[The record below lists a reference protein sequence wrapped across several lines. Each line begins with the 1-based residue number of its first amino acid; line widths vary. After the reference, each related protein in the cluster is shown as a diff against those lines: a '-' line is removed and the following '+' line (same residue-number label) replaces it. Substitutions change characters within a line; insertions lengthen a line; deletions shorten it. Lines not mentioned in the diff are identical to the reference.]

1 MAVAPIIKPITT
13 RKGIFYTFQSSLE
26 DLTLSF
32 NNSGNQFK
40 FSNFVLLNLPNVG
53 TPDGTPSDNKLFF
66 KAQGETLM
74 TDPGLYNQSN
84 QNYNLAQSFQ
94 NYALNLEAL
103 LISQTSYNRELPL
116 NVSERVFWKWLKESG
131 AIRWRTA
138 NSLETSSATP
148 KFVEE
153 DEAVGSSYTKVVQYI
168 GEIDIVNSYK
178 GNENSYSELY
188 LHVPNNV
195 GSTPYIMFNSIQ
207 DANYYPNMTITHSPE
222 LPEDRETIVGRHYS
236 DVHPQGLSLNA
247 FYDLDDSTVLLE
259 QAPYAGS
266 TYTAQNWFQGTLNNS
281 YYTDGTYDTGS
292 STWKYNTAVNKK
304 IKKSKTTSGV
314 TTTINYT
321 RSTLD
326 GVCVNFNISE
336 YLIATQNA
344 KPTFSGLNDI
354 NVQNK
359 NFDFNTVL
367 VYYDVIDPVTKAL
380 KAKNLYGVL
389 FLNKIQSNGLEFE
402 IPRLT
407 KYKPDPLSKINGNSY
422 AFKLNVKFDTSI
434 EDVAVE
440 PVKNINANAG
450 FSLDLFVDL
459 MNRFQTV
466 AVNQEAKIKDLTKL
480 QTDWEKVKA
489 SLLTTSKTSDIETR
503 LSSLEKALLANSA
516 LFLNTKNV
524 VEKITNVE
532 GQLTNFVNGK
542 TSLEVAYNTDVVK
555 SGRGIGVS
563 RNVNNQVTINN
574 ETPDYNFEIT
584 PVFDISIASSI
595 PLVPFTN
602 YYRHEKSGNSHT
614 LTGNIVVKIDDTLT
628 QWKKGQ
634 VLRLVF
640 ADPVIVNGYTITLAT
655 DALARSTNL
664 DFSNVTQ
671 AYNTK
676 IGILTDYGWSSDNRP
691 IFEIICTDSLNLDF
705 KIDRIR

>member
-53 TPDGTPSDNKLFF
+53 TPDGTASDNKLFF
-66 KAQGETLM
+66 KAQGESLM

-103 LISQTSYNRELPL
+103 LISQASYNRELPL
-116 NVSERVFWKWLKESG
+116 NVSERVFWKWLKEAG
-131 AIRWRTA
+131 AIRWRDSNT
-138 NSLETSSATP
+138 LETSTTGL
-148 KFVEE
+148 FTEE
-153 DEAVGSSYTKVVQYI
+153 DEQVGSSYAKVVQYI

-178 GNENSYSELY
+178 GKENSYSELY

-195 GSTPYIMFNSIQ
+195 GSTPYVLFKSLS
-207 DANYYPNMTITHSPE
+207 DDNYKPNMAITNTPE
-222 LPEDRETIVGRHYS
+222 LPEDRETIAGRHYT

-266 TYTAQNWFQGTLNNS
+266 TYTALNWFQGTLNNS
-281 YYTDGTYDTGS
+281 YYTDGTYDAPS
-292 STWKYNTAVNKK
+292 ATWKYNTAVNKK
-304 IKKSKTTSGV
+304 IKKSKTTGGV

-326 GVCVNFNISE
+326 GVCVDFALTD
-336 YLIATQNA
+336 YLVAVQNA
-344 KPTFSGLNDI
+344 RTSFSGINDI

-380 KAKNLYGVL
+380 KAKNLYGIL

-459 MNRFQTV
+459 MNKFQTI
-466 AVNQEAKIKDLTKL
+466 AIKQDDKFAQLTTL
-480 QTDWEKVKA
+480 QKDWEKVKA
-489 SLLTTSKTSDIETR
+489 SLLTTSKTSDLETR
-503 LSSLEKALLANSA
+503 LTNLEKALLANSA

-532 GQLTNFVNGK
+532 GQLANFVDGK

-555 SGRGIGVS
+555 SGTGIGIS
-563 RNVNNQVTINN
+563 RAVGNQVTINN
-574 ETPDYNFEIT
+574 ETPDYNFETT
-584 PVFDISIASSI
+584 PVFDIVTNTSI
-595 PLVPFTN
+595 PLVPFSN
-602 YYRHEKSGNSHT
+602 YYRHEKSGNAHT
-614 LTGNIVVKIDDTLT
+614 LTGNLVFKIDDTLT

-640 ADPVIVNGYTITLAT
+640 ADPIILNGYTITLST

-664 DFSNVTQ
+664 DFSTVTQ
-671 AYNTK
+671 PYNTK
-676 IGILTDYGWSSDNRP
+676 IGRITDYGWSSDNRP
-691 IFEIICTDSLNLDF
+691 IFEIICTNSLNLDF

>member
-103 LISQTSYNRELPL
+103 LISQDSYNRELPL

-131 AIRWRTA
+131 AIRWRAA
-138 NSLETSSATP
+138 NSLETSAST

-178 GNENSYSELY
+178 GKENSYSELY

-195 GSTPYIMFNSIQ
+195 GSTPYIMFDSVE
-207 DANYYPNMTITHSPE
+207 DSNYKPNMTITHSPE
-222 LPEDRETIVGRHYS
+222 LPEDRETIVGRRYS
-236 DVHPQGLSLNA
+236 EVHPQGLSLNA

-259 QAPYAGS
+259 QATYAGS

-281 YYTDGTYDTGS
+281 YYTDGTYDAP
-292 STWKYNTAVNKK
+292 STSWKYNTAVNKK
-304 IKKSKTTSGV
+304 IKKSKVAGGT

-326 GVCVNFNISE
+326 GVCVNFNINQ
-336 YLIATQNA
+336 YLVATQNA
-344 KPTFSGLNDI
+344 KTSFSGLNDI

-367 VYYDVIDPVTKAL
+367 VYYDVIDPVTKVL

-434 EDVAVE
+434 EDVAVQ

-466 AVNQEAKIKDLTKL
+466 AISQEAKIGELTKL
-480 QTDWEKVKA
+480 QNDWEKVKA

-555 SGRGIGVS
+555 SGKGIGVS

-584 PVFDISIASSI
+584 PLFDISLAPSI

-614 LTGNIVVKIDDTLT
+614 LTGNIVLKINDTLT

-640 ADPVIVNGYTITLAT
+640 ADPVILNGYTITLAT

-676 IGILTDYGWSSDNRP
+676 IGMLTDYGWSSDNRP
-691 IFEIICTDSLNLDF
+691 MFEIICTDSLNLDF

>member
-40 FSNFVLLNLPNVG
+40 FSKFVLLNLPNVG

-66 KAQGETLM
+66 KAQGESLM
-74 TDPGLYNQSN
+74 TDPGLLNQSN

-103 LISQTSYNRELPL
+103 LISQASYNRELSL
-116 NVSERVFWKWLKESG
+116 NTSERVFFKWLKEAG
-131 AIRWRTA
+131 AIRWRGA
-138 NSLETSSATP
+138 NSLETSNSTL
-148 KFVEE
+148 FTEE
-153 DEAVGSSYTKVVQYI
+153 AEAVGSSYSKVVQYI

-195 GSTPYIMFNSIQ
+195 GSTPYILFKSVE
-207 DANYYPNMTITHSPE
+207 DANYKPNMTITHSPE
-222 LPEDRETIVGRHYS
+222 LAENRETIVGRNYS

-259 QAPYAGS
+259 QAPFAGS
-266 TYTAQNWFQGTLNNS
+266 SFVAQNWFQGTLNNS
-281 YYTDGTYDTGS
+281 YYTDGTYNAQAAA
-292 STWKYNTAVNKK
+292 WQYNTAVNKK
-304 IKKSKTTSGV
+304 IRKSKTASGA

-326 GVCVNFNISE
+326 GVCIDFAINN
-336 YLIATQNA
+336 YLVANQNA
-344 KPTFSGLNDI
+344 KTSFSGLNDI

-359 NFDFNTVL
+359 NFEFNTVL
-367 VYYDVIDPVTKAL
+367 VYYDVIDPVTKVL
-380 KAKNLYGVL
+380 KATNLYGVL
-389 FLNKIQSNGLEFE
+389 FLNKIQPNGLEFE

-434 EDVAVE
+434 EDVAVQ

-466 AVNQEAKIKDLTKL
+466 TIAQEARLQAFAKL
-480 QTDWEKVKA
+480 QAEWEKVKA
-489 SLLTTSKTSDIETR
+489 SLLTTSKTSDIESR
-503 LSSLEKALLANSA
+503 MSGLEKALLANSA
-516 LFLNTKNV
+516 LFLNTKSV

-532 GQLTNFVNGK
+532 GQLSNFVAGK
-542 TSLEVAYNTDVVK
+542 SSLEVAYNTDVVK

-563 RNVNNQVTINN
+563 RSVGNQVTINN
-574 ETPDYNFEIT
+574 ETPDYNFET
-584 PVFDISIASSI
+584 SPVFDIATSQSIS
-595 PLVPFTN
+595 LVPFSN
-602 YYRHEKSGNSHT
+602 YYRHEKSGAPFT
-614 LTGNIVVKIDDTLT
+614 LTGNLNFKINDTST

-640 ADPVIVNGYTITLAT
+640 ADPVIVNGYEITLST
-655 DALARSTNL
+655 DALARSGNL

-671 AYNTK
+671 AYNTR
-676 IGILTDYGWSSDNRP
+676 IGKLTDYGWSSDNRP
-691 IFEIICTDSLNLDF
+691 IFEIVCVDSLNLDF

>member
-1 MAVAPIIKPITT
+1 
-13 RKGIFYTFQSSLE
+13 
-26 DLTLSF
+26 
-32 NNSGNQFK
+32 
-40 FSNFVLLNLPNVG
+40 
-53 TPDGTPSDNKLFF
+53 
-66 KAQGETLM
+66 
-74 TDPGLYNQSN
+74 
-84 QNYNLAQSFQ
+84 
-94 NYALNLEAL
+94 
-103 LISQTSYNRELPL
+103 
-116 NVSERVFWKWLKESG
+116 
-131 AIRWRTA
+131 
-138 NSLETSSATP
+138 
-148 KFVEE
+148 
-153 DEAVGSSYTKVVQYI
+153 
-168 GEIDIVNSYK
+168 
-178 GNENSYSELY
+178 
-188 LHVPNNV
+188 
-195 GSTPYIMFNSIQ
+195 
-207 DANYYPNMTITHSPE
+207 MTITHSPD

-236 DVHPQGLSLNA
+236 DTHPQGLSLNA

-281 YYTDGTYDTGS
+281 YYTDGTYDAPS
-292 STWKYNTAVNKK
+292 ATWKYNTATNKK
-304 IKKSKTTSGV
+304 IKKSKTNGGV

-326 GVCVNFNISE
+326 GVCLDFAISD
-336 YLIATQNA
+336 YLVATQNA
-344 KPTFSGLNDI
+344 KTAFSGLNDI

-367 VYYDVIDPVTKAL
+367 VYYDVIDPVTKVL

-389 FLNKIQSNGLEFE
+389 FLNKIQPNGLEFE
-402 IPRLT
+402 IPRLA

-440 PVKNINANAG
+440 PIKNINANAG
-450 FSLDLFVDL
+450 FSLELFTDL

-466 AVNQEAKIKDLTKL
+466 AINQEAKLTQFTQL
-480 QTDWEKVKA
+480 QTDWEKVKS
-489 SLLTTSKTSDIETR
+489 SLLTTSKTSDIESR

-524 VEKITNVE
+524 IEKITNVE
-532 GQLTNFVNGK
+532 GQLTNFVAGK

-555 SGRGIGVS
+555 SGSGIGISRGIS
-563 RNVNNQVTINN
+563 NQIVVNN
-574 ETPDYNFEIT
+574 ETPDYNFETSPI
-584 PVFDISIASSI
+584 FDIALAQSI
-595 PLVPFTN
+595 PLVPFSN

-614 LTGNIVVKIDDTLT
+614 LTGNLVLKINDTLT

-640 ADPVIVNGYTITLAT
+640 ADPVLTNGYSITLST

-664 DFSNVTQ
+664 DFSSVTQ
-671 AYNTK
+671 AYNTR

-691 IFEIICTDSLNLDF
+691 IFEIICINSLTLDF

>member
-103 LISQTSYNRELPL
+103 LISQDSYNRELPL
-116 NVSERVFWKWLKESG
+116 NTSERVFWKWLKESG
-131 AIRWRTA
+131 AIRWRDA
-138 NSLETSSATP
+138 NSLETSATG
-148 KFVEE
+148 KFTEE

-178 GNENSYSELY
+178 GKENSYSELY

-195 GSTPYIMFNSIQ
+195 GSTPYILFNSVQ
-207 DANYYPNMTITHSPE
+207 DANYYPNMTLTHSPE

-247 FYDLDDSTVLLE
+247 FYDLDDSTVTLE
-259 QAPYAGS
+259 QAAYGGT

-281 YYTDGTYDTGS
+281 YYTDGTYDS
-292 STWKYNTAVNKK
+292 NLAAWKYNTAINKK
-304 IKKSKTTSGV
+304 IKKSKTTNGV
-314 TTTINYT
+314 TTTISYT

-326 GVCVNFNISE
+326 GVCLDFTISD
-336 YLIATQNA
+336 YLVATQNA
-344 KPTFSGLNDI
+344 KTSFSALNDI

-367 VYYDVIDPVTKAL
+367 VYYDVIDPVTKVL

-389 FLNKIQSNGLEFE
+389 FLNKIQANGLEFE

-450 FSLDLFVDL
+450 FSLDLFTDL
-459 MNRFQTV
+459 MNRFQTI
-466 AVNQEAKIKDLTKL
+466 AIAQESKLTQFTQL
-480 QTDWEKVKA
+480 QTDWEKVKS
-489 SLLTTSKTSDIETR
+489 SLLTTSKTSDLEAR
-503 LSSLEKALLANSA
+503 LSSLEKAILANSA

-532 GQLTNFVNGK
+532 GQLANFVAGK

-555 SGRGIGVS
+555 SGRGIGIS
-563 RNVNNQVTINN
+563 RAVGNQVTINN
-574 ETPDYNFEIT
+574 ETPDYNFENT
-584 PVFDISIASSI
+584 PVFDISSATSI

-602 YYRHEKSGNSHT
+602 YYRHEKAGNSYT
-614 LTGNIVVKIDDTLT
+614 LTGNLTFKIDDTLT

-640 ADPVIVNGYTITLAT
+640 ADPIILNGYSITLST

-664 DFSNVTQ
+664 DFSSVTQ

-676 IGILTDYGWSSDNRP
+676 VGILTDYGWSSDNRP
-691 IFEIICTDSLNLDF
+691 IFEIVCIDSLNLDF

>member
-1 MAVAPIIKPITT
+1 
-13 RKGIFYTFQSSLE
+13 
-26 DLTLSF
+26 
-32 NNSGNQFK
+32 
-40 FSNFVLLNLPNVG
+40 
-53 TPDGTPSDNKLFF
+53 
-66 KAQGETLM
+66 
-74 TDPGLYNQSN
+74 
-84 QNYNLAQSFQ
+84 
-94 NYALNLEAL
+94 
-103 LISQTSYNRELPL
+103 
-116 NVSERVFWKWLKESG
+116 
-131 AIRWRTA
+131 
-138 NSLETSSATP
+138 
-148 KFVEE
+148 
-153 DEAVGSSYTKVVQYI
+153 
-168 GEIDIVNSYK
+168 
-178 GNENSYSELY
+178 
-188 LHVPNNV
+188 
-195 GSTPYIMFNSIQ
+195 
-207 DANYYPNMTITHSPE
+207 MTITHTPE
-222 LPEDRETIVGRHYS
+222 LPEDRETIVGRHYT

-247 FYDLDDSTVLLE
+247 FYDLDDSTVTLE
-259 QAPYAGS
+259 QAAYGGS
-266 TYTAQNWFQGTLNNS
+266 TYTTQNWFQGTLNNS
-281 YYTDGTYDTGS
+281 YYTDGTYNTQL
-292 STWKYNTAVNKK
+292 TAWKYNTAVNKK
-304 IKKSKTTSGV
+304 IKKTKVTSGV
-314 TTTINYT
+314 STTISYT

-326 GVCVNFNISE
+326 GVCIDFKLSD
-336 YLIATQNA
+336 YLVATQNA
-344 KPTFSGLNDI
+344 VTSFSALNDI

-367 VYYDVIDPVTKAL
+367 VYYDVIDPVTKVL

-434 EDVAVE
+434 EDVAIE

-459 MNRFQTV
+459 MNRFQTI
-466 AVNQEAKIKDLTKL
+466 AVNQEDRLAKYAAL
-480 QTDWEKVKA
+480 QTDWEKAKA
-489 SLLTTSKTSDIETR
+489 SLLTTSKTSDIEAR

-524 VEKITNVE
+524 IEKITNVE
-532 GQLTNFVNGK
+532 GQLSNFVQGK

-555 SGRGIGVS
+555 SGTGIGVS
-563 RNVNNQVTINN
+563 RSVNNQVSINN

-584 PVFDISIASSI
+584 PIFDISLAQSIA
-595 PLVPFTN
+595 LVPFTN

-614 LTGNIVVKIDDTLT
+614 LTGNITLKVNDTLT

-640 ADPVIVNGYTITLAT
+640 ADPVILNGYTITLST

-671 AYNTK
+671 AYNTR
-676 IGILTDYGWSSDNRP
+676 IGVLTDYGWSSDNRP

>member
-103 LISQTSYNRELPL
+103 LISQTSYSRDLPL

-131 AIRWRTA
+131 AIRWRDA
-138 NSLETSSATP
+138 NTLETSQTGIFA
-148 KFVEE
+148 EE
-153 DEAVGSSYTKVVQYI
+153 NMTVGSSYSKVVQYI

-178 GNENSYSELY
+178 GKENSYSELY
-188 LHVPNNV
+188 LHVPNNA
-195 GSTPYIMFNSIQ
+195 GSTPYILFNSVE
-207 DANYYPNMTITHSPE
+207 DANYRPNMTITHTPE
-222 LPEDRETIVGRHYS
+222 LPEDRETIVGRHYT

-247 FYDLDDSTVLLE
+247 FYDLDDSTVTLE
-259 QAPYAGS
+259 QAAYGGS
-266 TYTAQNWFQGTLNNS
+266 TYTTQNWFQGTLNNS
-281 YYTDGTYDTGS
+281 YYTDGTYNTQL
-292 STWKYNTAVNKK
+292 TAWKYNTAVNKK
-304 IKKSKTTSGV
+304 IKKTKVTSGV
-314 TTTINYT
+314 STTISYT

-326 GVCVNFNISE
+326 GVCIDFKLSD
-336 YLIATQNA
+336 YLVATQNA
-344 KPTFSGLNDI
+344 VTSFSALNDI

-367 VYYDVIDPVTKAL
+367 VYYDVIDPVTKVL

-434 EDVAVE
+434 EDVAIE

-459 MNRFQTV
+459 MNRFQTI
-466 AVNQEAKIKDLTKL
+466 AVNQEDRLAKYAAL
-480 QTDWEKVKA
+480 QTDWEKAKA
-489 SLLTTSKTSDIETR
+489 SLLTTSKTSDIEAR

-524 VEKITNVE
+524 IEKITNVE
-532 GQLTNFVNGK
+532 GQLSNFVQGK

-555 SGRGIGVS
+555 SGTGIGVS
-563 RNVNNQVTINN
+563 RSVNNQVSINN

-584 PVFDISIASSI
+584 PIFDISLAQSIA
-595 PLVPFTN
+595 LVPFTN

-614 LTGNIVVKIDDTLT
+614 LTGNITLKVNDTLT

-640 ADPVIVNGYTITLAT
+640 ADPVILNGYTITLST

-671 AYNTK
+671 AYNTR
-676 IGILTDYGWSSDNRP
+676 IGVLTDYGWSSDNRP

>member
-103 LISQTSYNRELPL
+103 LISQDSYNRELPL
-116 NVSERVFWKWLKESG
+116 NVSERVFWKWLKEAG
-131 AIRWRTA
+131 AIRWRGA
-138 NSLETSSATP
+138 NTLETSTTGI
-148 KFVEE
+148 FTEE
-153 DEAVGSSYTKVVQYI
+153 DEAVGSSYSKVVQYI

-178 GNENSYSELY
+178 GKENSYSELY

-195 GSTPYIMFNSIQ
+195 GSTPYILFKSI
-207 DANYYPNMTITHSPE
+207 DDSNYKPNMTITHSPD

-236 DVHPQGLSLNA
+236 DTHPQGLSLNA

-259 QAPYAGS
+259 QATYAGS

-281 YYTDGTYDTGS
+281 YYTDGTYDAPS
-292 STWKYNTAVNKK
+292 AAWKYNTAVNKK
-304 IKKSKTTSGV
+304 IKKSKTNSGV

-326 GVCVNFNISE
+326 GVCVDFSLTD
-336 YLIATQNA
+336 YLVAAQNA
-344 KPTFSGLNDI
+344 KTSFSGLNDI

-367 VYYDVIDPVTKAL
+367 VYYDVIDPVTKVL
-380 KAKNLYGVL
+380 KAKNLYGIL

-402 IPRLT
+402 IPRLA

-450 FSLDLFVDL
+450 FSLDLFTDL

-466 AVNQEAKIKDLTKL
+466 AINQEAKLTQFTQL
-480 QTDWEKVKA
+480 QTDWEKAKS
-489 SLLTTSKTSDIETR
+489 SLLTTSKTSDIESR

-524 VEKITNVE
+524 IEKITNVE
-532 GQLTNFVNGK
+532 GQLANFVAGK

-555 SGRGIGVS
+555 SGMGIGIG
-563 RNVNNQVTINN
+563 RGNTNQIVVNN
-574 ETPDYNFEIT
+574 ETPDYNFETSPI
-584 PVFDISIASSI
+584 FDIALSQSI
-595 PLVPFTN
+595 PLVPFSN

-614 LTGNIVVKIDDTLT
+614 LTGNLVLKINDTLT

-640 ADPVIVNGYTITLAT
+640 ADPVILNGYTITLAT

-664 DFSNVTQ
+664 DFSSVTQ
-671 AYNTK
+671 AYNTN
-676 IGILTDYGWSSDNRP
+676 IGIVTDYGWSSDNRP
-691 IFEIICTDSLNLDF
+691 IFEIICINSLTLDF

>member
-103 LISQTSYNRELPL
+103 LISQTSYSRDLPL

-131 AIRWRTA
+131 AIRWRDA
-138 NSLETSSATP
+138 NTLETSQTGIFA
-148 KFVEE
+148 EE
-153 DEAVGSSYTKVVQYI
+153 NMTVGSSYSKVVQYI

-178 GNENSYSELY
+178 GKENSYSELY
-188 LHVPNNV
+188 LHVPNNA
-195 GSTPYIMFNSIQ
+195 GSTPYILFNSVE
-207 DANYYPNMTITHSPE
+207 DANYRPNMTITHTPE
-222 LPEDRETIVGRHYS
+222 LPEDRETIVGRHYT

-247 FYDLDDSTVLLE
+247 FYDLDDSTVTLE
-259 QAPYAGS
+259 QAAYGGS
-266 TYTAQNWFQGTLNNS
+266 TYTTQNWFQGTLNNS
-281 YYTDGTYDTGS
+281 YYTDGTYNTQL
-292 STWKYNTAVNKK
+292 TAWKYNTAVNKK
-304 IKKSKTTSGV
+304 IKKTKVTSGV
-314 TTTINYT
+314 STTISYT

-326 GVCVNFNISE
+326 GVCIDFKLSD
-336 YLIATQNA
+336 YLVATQNA
-344 KPTFSGLNDI
+344 VTSFSALNDI

-367 VYYDVIDPVTKAL
+367 VYYDVIDPVTKVL

-434 EDVAVE
+434 EDVAIE

-459 MNRFQTV
+459 MNRFQTI
-466 AVNQEAKIKDLTKL
+466 AVNQEDRLAKYAAL
-480 QTDWEKVKA
+480 QTDWEKAKA
-489 SLLTTSKTSDIETR
+489 SLLTTSKTSDIEAR

-524 VEKITNVE
+524 IEKITNVE
-532 GQLTNFVNGK
+532 GQLSNFVQGK

-555 SGRGIGVS
+555 SGTGIGVS
-563 RNVNNQVTINN
+563 RSVNNQVSINN

-584 PVFDISIASSI
+584 PIFDISLAQSIA
-595 PLVPFTN
+595 LVPFTN

-614 LTGNIVVKIDDTLT
+614 LTGNITLKVNDTLT

-640 ADPVIVNGYTITLAT
+640 ANPVILNGYTITLST

-671 AYNTK
+671 AYNTR
-676 IGILTDYGWSSDNRP
+676 IGVLTDYGWSSDNRP

>member
-53 TPDGTPSDNKLFF
+53 TPDGTASDNKLFF
-66 KAQGETLM
+66 KAQGESLM

-103 LISQTSYNRELPL
+103 LISQASYNRELPL
-116 NVSERVFWKWLKESG
+116 NVSERVFWKWLKEAG
-131 AIRWRTA
+131 AIRWRDSNT
-138 NSLETSSATP
+138 LETSTTGL
-148 KFVEE
+148 FTEE
-153 DEAVGSSYTKVVQYI
+153 DEQVGSSYAKVVQYI

-178 GNENSYSELY
+178 GKENSYSELY

-195 GSTPYIMFNSIQ
+195 GSTPYVLFKSLS
-207 DANYYPNMTITHSPE
+207 DDNYKPNMAITNAPE
-222 LPEDRETIVGRHYS
+222 LPEDRETIAGRHYT

-266 TYTAQNWFQGTLNNS
+266 TYTALNWFQGTLNNS
-281 YYTDGTYDTGS
+281 YYTDGTYDAPS
-292 STWKYNTAVNKK
+292 ATWKYNTAVNKK
-304 IKKSKTTSGV
+304 IKKSKTTGGV

-326 GVCVNFNISE
+326 GVCVDFALTD
-336 YLIATQNA
+336 YLVAVQNA
-344 KPTFSGLNDI
+344 KTSFSGINDI

-380 KAKNLYGVL
+380 KAKNLYGIL

-459 MNRFQTV
+459 MNKFQTI
-466 AVNQEAKIKDLTKL
+466 AIKQDDKFAQLTTL
-480 QTDWEKVKA
+480 QKDWEKVKA
-489 SLLTTSKTSDIETR
+489 SLLTTSKTSDLETR
-503 LSSLEKALLANSA
+503 LTNLEKALLANSA

-532 GQLTNFVNGK
+532 GQLANFVDGK

-555 SGRGIGVS
+555 SGTGIGIS
-563 RNVNNQVTINN
+563 RAVGNQVTINN
-574 ETPDYNFEIT
+574 ETPDYNFETT
-584 PVFDISIASSI
+584 PVFNISTATSI
-595 PLVPFTN
+595 PLVPFSN
-602 YYRHEKSGNSHT
+602 YYRHEKAGNSHT
-614 LTGNIVVKIDDTLT
+614 LTGNLVFKIDDTLT

-640 ADPVIVNGYTITLAT
+640 ADPVILNGYTITLST

-664 DFSNVTQ
+664 DFSTVTQ
-671 AYNTK
+671 PYNTK
-676 IGILTDYGWSSDNRP
+676 IGIITDYGWSSDNRP
-691 IFEIICTDSLNLDF
+691 IFEIICTNSLNLDF

>member
-40 FSNFVLLNLPNVG
+40 FSKFVLLNLPNVG

-66 KAQGETLM
+66 KAQGESLM
-74 TDPGLYNQSN
+74 TDPGLLNQSN

-103 LISQTSYNRELPL
+103 LISQASYNRELPL
-116 NVSERVFWKWLKESG
+116 NTSERVFFKWLKEAG
-131 AIRWRTA
+131 AIRWRGA
-138 NSLETSSATP
+138 NSLETSNSTL
-148 KFVEE
+148 FTEE
-153 DEAVGSSYTKVVQYI
+153 AEAVGSSYSKVVQYI

-195 GSTPYIMFNSIQ
+195 GSTPYILFKSVE
-207 DANYYPNMTITHSPE
+207 DANYKPNMTVTHSPE
-222 LPEDRETIVGRHYS
+222 LAENRETIVGRNYS

-259 QAPYAGS
+259 QASFSGS
-266 TYTAQNWFQGTLNNS
+266 SFVAQNWFQGTLNNS
-281 YYTDGTYDTGS
+281 YYTDGTYNVQAAA
-292 STWKYNTAVNKK
+292 WQYNTAVNRK
-304 IKKSKTTSGV
+304 IRKSKTASGA

-326 GVCVNFNISE
+326 GVCIDFAINN
-336 YLIATQNA
+336 YLVANQNA
-344 KPTFSGLNDI
+344 KTSFSGLNDI

-359 NFDFNTVL
+359 NFEFNTVL
-367 VYYDVIDPVTKAL
+367 VYYDVIDPVTKIL
-380 KAKNLYGVL
+380 KATNLYGVL
-389 FLNKIQSNGLEFE
+389 FLNKIQPNGLEFE

-434 EDVAVE
+434 EDVAVQ

-466 AVNQEAKIKDLTKL
+466 TIAQESRLQAFAKL
-480 QTDWEKVKA
+480 QAEWEKVKS
-489 SLLTTSKTSDIETR
+489 SLLTTSKTSDIESR
-503 LSSLEKALLANSA
+503 MSGLEKALLANSA
-516 LFLNTKNV
+516 LFLNTKSV

-532 GQLTNFVNGK
+532 GQLSNFVAGK
-542 TSLEVAYNTDVVK
+542 SSLEVAYNTDVVK

-563 RNVNNQVTINN
+563 RSIGNQVTINN
-574 ETPDYNFEIT
+574 ETPDYNFENS
-584 PVFDISIASSI
+584 PVFDIAISQSIS
-595 PLVPFTN
+595 LVPFSN
-602 YYRHEKSGNSHT
+602 YYRHEKSGTPFT
-614 LTGNIVVKIDDTLT
+614 LTGNINFKINDTST

-640 ADPVIVNGYTITLAT
+640 ADPVIVNGYEITLST
-655 DALARSTNL
+655 DALARSGNL

-671 AYNTK
+671 AYNTQ
-676 IGILTDYGWSSDNRP
+676 IGKLTDYGWSSDNRP
-691 IFEIICTDSLNLDF
+691 IFEIVCVDSLNLDF

>member
-66 KAQGETLM
+66 KAQGESLM

-103 LISQTSYNRELPL
+103 LISQDSYNRELPL
-116 NVSERVFWKWLKESG
+116 NVSERVFWKWLKEAGS
-131 AIRWRTA
+131 IRWRDSNT
-138 NSLETSSATP
+138 LETSTTGL
-148 KFVEE
+148 FTEE
-153 DEAVGSSYTKVVQYI
+153 DEQVGSSYTKVVQYI

-178 GNENSYSELY
+178 GKENSYSELY

-195 GSTPYIMFNSIQ
+195 GSTPYVLFKSLA
-207 DANYYPNMTITHSPE
+207 DANYKPNMAITHSPE

-266 TYTAQNWFQGTLNNS
+266 TYTALNWFQGTLNNS
-281 YYTDGTYDTGS
+281 YYTDGTYDTPS
-292 STWKYNTAVNKK
+292 ATWKYNTAINKK
-304 IKKSKTTSGV
+304 IRKSKTTSGV

-326 GVCVNFNISE
+326 GVCLDFALTD
-336 YLIATQNA
+336 YLVAVQNA
-344 KPTFSGLNDI
+344 KTSFSGINDI

-367 VYYDVIDPVTKAL
+367 VYYDVIDPVTKEL

-389 FLNKIQSNGLEFE
+389 FLNKIQANGLEFE
-402 IPRLT
+402 IPRLS

-459 MNRFQTV
+459 MNRFQTI
-466 AVNQEAKIKDLTKL
+466 AIKQDDKFAQLTTL
-480 QTDWEKVKA
+480 QQDWEKVKA
-489 SLLTTSKTSDIETR
+489 SLLTTSKTSDLETR
-503 LSSLEKALLANSA
+503 LTNLEKALLANSA

-532 GQLTNFVNGK
+532 GQLANFVDGK

-555 SGRGIGVS
+555 SGKGIGIS
-563 RNVNNQVTINN
+563 RSISNQVTINN
-574 ETPDYNFEIT
+574 ETPDYNFETT
-584 PVFDISIASSI
+584 PVFNISTATSI
-595 PLVPFTN
+595 PLVPFSN
-602 YYRHEKSGNSHT
+602 YYRHEKAGNSHT
-614 LTGNIVVKIDDTLT
+614 LTGNLVFKIDDTLT

-640 ADPVIVNGYTITLAT
+640 ADPVILNGYTITLST

-664 DFSNVTQ
+664 DFSTVTQ
-671 AYNTK
+671 PYNTK
-676 IGILTDYGWSSDNRP
+676 IGIITDYGWSSDNRP

>member
-103 LISQTSYNRELPL
+103 LISQDSYNRELPL

-131 AIRWRTA
+131 AIRWRAA
-138 NSLETSSATP
+138 NSLETSAST

-178 GNENSYSELY
+178 GKENSYSELY

-195 GSTPYIMFNSIQ
+195 GSTPYIMFDSVE
-207 DANYYPNMTITHSPE
+207 DANYKPNMTITHSPE
-222 LPEDRETIVGRHYS
+222 LPEDRETIVGRRYS
-236 DVHPQGLSLNA
+236 EVHPQGLSLNA

-259 QAPYAGS
+259 QATYSGS

-281 YYTDGTYDTGS
+281 YYTDGTYDAP
-292 STWKYNTAVNKK
+292 STSWKYNTAVNKK
-304 IKKSKTTSGV
+304 IKKSKVAGGT

-326 GVCVNFNISE
+326 GVCVNFNINQ
-336 YLIATQNA
+336 YLVATQNA
-344 KPTFSGLNDI
+344 KTSFSGLNDI

-367 VYYDVIDPVTKAL
+367 VYYDVIDPVTKVL

-434 EDVAVE
+434 EDVAVQ

-466 AVNQEAKIKDLTKL
+466 AISQEAKIGELTKL
-480 QTDWEKVKA
+480 QNDWEKVKA
-489 SLLTTSKTSDIETR
+489 SLLTTNKTSDIETR

-555 SGRGIGVS
+555 SGKGIGVS

-584 PVFDISIASSI
+584 PLFDISLASSI

-614 LTGNIVVKIDDTLT
+614 LTGNIVLKINDTLT

-640 ADPVIVNGYTITLAT
+640 ADPVILNGYTITLAT

-676 IGILTDYGWSSDNRP
+676 IGMLTDYGWSSDNRP
-691 IFEIICTDSLNLDF
+691 MFEIICTDSLNLDF

>member
-32 NNSGNQFK
+32 NNSGNRFK
-40 FSNFVLLNLPNVG
+40 FSKFVLLNLPNIG
-53 TPDGTPSDNKLFF
+53 TPDNDPTDNKLFF

-74 TDPGLYNQSN
+74 TDPGLFNQSN

-103 LISQTSYNRELPL
+103 LISQASYNRELPL
-116 NVSERVFWKWLKESG
+116 NVSERVFWKWLKEAG
-131 AIRWRTA
+131 AIRWRDA
-138 NSLETSSATP
+138 NSLETSVSGLFT
-148 KFVEE
+148 EE
-153 DEAVGSSYTKVVQYI
+153 DQSIGSSYAKVVQYI

-178 GNENSYSELY
+178 GMENSYSELY

-195 GSTPYIMFNSIQ
+195 GSTPYILFKSLE
-207 DANYYPNMTITHSPE
+207 DANYKPNMTITHSPE
-222 LPEDRETIVGRHYS
+222 LPEDRETIVGRHS
-236 DVHPQGLSLNA
+236 TDVHPQGLSLNA
-247 FYDLDDSTVLLE
+247 FYDLDDSSVLLE
-259 QAPYAGS
+259 QAAYPSGS
-266 TYTAQNWFQGTLNNS
+266 IYTAGNWFQGTLNNS
-281 YYTDGTYDTGS
+281 YYTDGTYNTQLQA
-292 STWKYNTAVNKK
+292 WKYNSALNKK
-304 IKKSKTTSGV
+304 IKKSKTANGV
-314 TTTINYT
+314 TTTITYT

-326 GVCVNFNISE
+326 GVALDFTIND
-336 YLIATQNA
+336 YLVATQNA
-344 KPTFSGLNDI
+344 KTSFSALNDI

-367 VYYDVIDPVTKAL
+367 VYYDVIDPVTNVL
-380 KAKNLYGVL
+380 KATNLYGVL

-459 MNRFQTV
+459 MNRFQTI
-466 AVNQEAKIKDLTKL
+466 ASNQQSRLDDFAKL
-480 QTDWEKVKA
+480 QTDWEKAKS
-489 SLLTTSKTSDIETR
+489 SLLTTTKTADLENR
-503 LSSLEKALLANSA
+503 LSSLEKALLANSS

-532 GQLTNFVNGK
+532 GQLKSFVDGK
-542 TSLEVAYNTDVVK
+542 TSIEVAYNTDVVK

-563 RNVNNQVTINN
+563 RSVTNEVVINN
-574 ETPDYNFEIT
+574 ETPDYNFENT
-584 PVFDISIASSI
+584 PVFDIATATSI
-595 PLVPFTN
+595 PLVPFSN
-602 YYRHEKSGNSHT
+602 YYRHEKAGIAHT
-614 LTGNIVVKIDDTLT
+614 LTGNIVLKINDTLT

-640 ADPVIVNGYTITLAT
+640 ADPVLVNGYTITLST
-655 DALARSTNL
+655 DALARSSNL

-676 IGILTDYGWSSDNRP
+676 IGIITDYGWPSDNRP
-691 IFEIICTDSLNLDF
+691 IFEIICVDSLNLDF

>member
-103 LISQTSYNRELPL
+103 LISQDSYNRELPL
-116 NVSERVFWKWLKESG
+116 NVSERVFWKWLKEAG
-131 AIRWRTA
+131 AIRWRGA
-138 NSLETSSATP
+138 NTLETSTTGI
-148 KFVEE
+148 FTEE
-153 DEAVGSSYTKVVQYI
+153 DEAVGSSYSKVVQYI

-178 GNENSYSELY
+178 GKENSYSELY

-195 GSTPYIMFNSIQ
+195 GSTPYILFKSI
-207 DANYYPNMTITHSPE
+207 DDSNYKPNMTITHSPD

-236 DVHPQGLSLNA
+236 DTHPQGLSLNA

-259 QAPYAGS
+259 QAAYAGS

-281 YYTDGTYDTGS
+281 YYTDGTY
-292 STWKYNTAVNKK
+292 NTAVNKK
-304 IKKSKTTSGV
+304 IKKSKTNSGV

-326 GVCVNFNISE
+326 GVCVDFSLTD
-336 YLIATQNA
+336 YLVAAQNA
-344 KPTFSGLNDI
+344 KTSFSGLNDI

-367 VYYDVIDPVTKAL
+367 VYYDVIDPVTKVL
-380 KAKNLYGVL
+380 KAKNLYGIL

-402 IPRLT
+402 IPRLA

-422 AFKLNVKFDTSI
+422 SFKLNVKL
-434 EDVAVE
+434 
-440 PVKNINANAG
+440 P
-450 FSLDLFVDL
+450 
-459 MNRFQTV
+459 M
-466 AVNQEAKIKDLTKL
+466 
-480 QTDWEKVKA
+480 
-489 SLLTTSKTSDIETR
+489 
-503 LSSLEKALLANSA
+503 
-516 LFLNTKNV
+516 
-524 VEKITNVE
+524 
-532 GQLTNFVNGK
+532 
-542 TSLEVAYNTDVVK
+542 
-555 SGRGIGVS
+555 
-563 RNVNNQVTINN
+563 
-574 ETPDYNFEIT
+574 
-584 PVFDISIASSI
+584 
-595 PLVPFTN
+595 
-602 YYRHEKSGNSHT
+602 
-614 LTGNIVVKIDDTLT
+614 
-628 QWKKGQ
+628 
-634 VLRLVF
+634 
-640 ADPVIVNGYTITLAT
+640 
-655 DALARSTNL
+655 
-664 DFSNVTQ
+664 
-671 AYNTK
+671 
-676 IGILTDYGWSSDNRP
+676 RP
-691 IFEIICTDSLNLDF
+691 E
-705 KIDRIR
+705 

>member
-40 FSNFVLLNLPNVG
+40 FSKFVLLNLPNVG

-66 KAQGETLM
+66 KAQGESLM
-74 TDPGLYNQSN
+74 TDPGLLNQSN

-103 LISQTSYNRELPL
+103 LISQASYDRELPL
-116 NVSERVFWKWLKESG
+116 NTSERVFWKWLKEAGS
-131 AIRWRTA
+131 IRWRGA
-138 NSLETSSATP
+138 NSLETSDSTL
-148 KFVEE
+148 FTEE
-153 DEAVGSSYTKVVQYI
+153 AEAVGSSYSKVVQYI

-195 GSTPYIMFNSIQ
+195 GSTPYILFKSVE
-207 DANYYPNMTITHSPE
+207 DANYKPNMTITHSPE
-222 LPEDRETIVGRHYS
+222 LAENRETIVGRNYF
-236 DVHPQGLSLNA
+236 DLHPQGLSLNA

-259 QAPYAGS
+259 QASFTGS
-266 TYTAQNWFQGTLNNS
+266 SFVAQNWFQGTLNNS
-281 YYTDGTYDTGS
+281 YYTDGTYNAQAAA
-292 STWKYNTAVNKK
+292 WQYNTAVNKK
-304 IKKSKTTSGV
+304 IKKSKTTGGA

-326 GVCVNFNISE
+326 GVCVDFAIND
-336 YLIATQNA
+336 YLVATQNA
-344 KPTFSGLNDI
+344 KTSFSGLNDI

-359 NFDFNTVL
+359 NFEFNTIL
-367 VYYDVIDPVTKAL
+367 VYYDVIDPVTKVL
-380 KAKNLYGVL
+380 KATNLYGVL
-389 FLNKIQSNGLEFE
+389 FLNKIQPNGLEFE

-434 EDVAVE
+434 EDVAVQ

-466 AVNQEAKIKDLTKL
+466 TIKQEERL
-480 QTDWEKVKA
+480 QAFAQLQQEWEKVKA

-503 LSSLEKALLANSA
+503 LSGLEKALLANSA

-532 GQLTNFVNGK
+532 GQLNNFVSGK

-563 RNVNNQVTINN
+563 RSVGNQITVNN
-574 ETPDYNFEIT
+574 ETPDYNFENS
-584 PVFDISIASSI
+584 PVFDISTSQSI
-595 PLVPFTN
+595 PLVPFSN
-602 YYRHEKSGNSHT
+602 YYRHEKSGNPFA
-614 LTGNIVVKIDDTLT
+614 LTGNLTFKINDTLN

-634 VLRLVF
+634 VLRIVF
-640 ADPVIVNGYTITLAT
+640 ADPVIVNGYEITLST
-655 DALARSTNL
+655 DALARSGNL

-671 AYNTK
+671 AYNTQ
-676 IGILTDYGWSSDNRP
+676 IGKLTDYGWSSDNRP
-691 IFEIICTDSLNLDF
+691 IFEIVCVDSLNLDF

>member
-1 MAVAPIIKPITT
+1 M
-13 RKGIFYTFQSSLE
+13 
-26 DLTLSF
+26 
-32 NNSGNQFK
+32 
-40 FSNFVLLNLPNVG
+40 LLNLPNVG

-103 LISQTSYNRELPL
+103 LISQTSYSRDLPL

-131 AIRWRTA
+131 AIRWRDA
-138 NSLETSSATP
+138 NTLETSQTGIFA
-148 KFVEE
+148 EE
-153 DEAVGSSYTKVVQYI
+153 NMTVGSSYSKVVQYI

-178 GNENSYSELY
+178 GKENSYSELY
-188 LHVPNNV
+188 LHVPNNA
-195 GSTPYIMFNSIQ
+195 GSTPYILFNSVE
-207 DANYYPNMTITHSPE
+207 DANYRPNMTITHTPE
-222 LPEDRETIVGRHYS
+222 LPEDRETIVGRHYT

-247 FYDLDDSTVLLE
+247 FYDLDDSTVTLE
-259 QAPYAGS
+259 QAAYGGS
-266 TYTAQNWFQGTLNNS
+266 TYTTQNWFQGTLNNS
-281 YYTDGTYDTGS
+281 YYTDGTYNTQL
-292 STWKYNTAVNKK
+292 TAWKYNTAVNKK
-304 IKKSKTTSGV
+304 IKKTKVTSGV
-314 TTTINYT
+314 STTISYT

-326 GVCVNFNISE
+326 GVCIDFKLSD
-336 YLIATQNA
+336 YLVATQNA
-344 KPTFSGLNDI
+344 VTSFSALNDI

-367 VYYDVIDPVTKAL
+367 VYYDVIDPVTKVL

-434 EDVAVE
+434 EDVAIE

-450 FSLDLFVDL
+450 FSLDLFTDL

-466 AVNQEAKIKDLTKL
+466 AINQEAKLTQFAQL

-489 SLLTTSKTSDIETR
+489 SLLTTSKTSDLEAR

-555 SGRGIGVS
+555 SGNGIGIS
-563 RNVNNQVTINN
+563 RSVNNQITVNN
-574 ETPDYNFEIT
+574 ETPDYNFET
-584 PVFDISIASSI
+584 NPVFDISLATSI

-602 YYRHEKSGNSHT
+602 YYRHEKSGNSYT
-614 LTGNIVVKIDDTLT
+614 LTGNVVLKINDTLT

-640 ADPVIVNGYTITLAT
+640 ANPVILNGYNITLAT
-655 DALARSTNL
+655 DALARSGNL

-671 AYNTK
+671 AYNTN
-676 IGILTDYGWSSDNRP
+676 IGVLTDYGWSSDNRP
-691 IFEIICTDSLNLDF
+691 IFEIICVDSLNLDF

>member
-53 TPDGTPSDNKLFF
+53 TPDGTASDNKLFF
-66 KAQGETLM
+66 KAQGESLM

-103 LISQTSYNRELPL
+103 LISQASYNRELPL
-116 NVSERVFWKWLKESG
+116 NVSERVFWKWLKEAG
-131 AIRWRTA
+131 AIRWRDSNT
-138 NSLETSSATP
+138 LETSTTGL
-148 KFVEE
+148 FTEE
-153 DEAVGSSYTKVVQYI
+153 DEQVGSSYAKVVQYI

-178 GNENSYSELY
+178 GKENSYSELY

-195 GSTPYIMFNSIQ
+195 GSTPYVLFKSLS
-207 DANYYPNMTITHSPE
+207 DDNYKPNMAITNTPE
-222 LPEDRETIVGRHYS
+222 LPEDRETIAGRHYT

-266 TYTAQNWFQGTLNNS
+266 TYTALNWFQGTLNNS
-281 YYTDGTYDTGS
+281 YYTDGTYDAPS
-292 STWKYNTAVNKK
+292 ATWKYNTAVNKK
-304 IKKSKTTSGV
+304 IKKSKTTGGV

-326 GVCVNFNISE
+326 GVCVDFALTD
-336 YLIATQNA
+336 YLVAVQNA
-344 KPTFSGLNDI
+344 RTSFSGINDI

-380 KAKNLYGVL
+380 KAKNLYGIL

-459 MNRFQTV
+459 MNRFQTI
-466 AVNQEAKIKDLTKL
+466 AIKQDDKFAQLTTL
-480 QTDWEKVKA
+480 QQDWEKVKA
-489 SLLTTSKTSDIETR
+489 SLLTTSKTSDLETR
-503 LSSLEKALLANSA
+503 LTNLEKALLANSA

-532 GQLTNFVNGK
+532 GQLANFVDGK

-555 SGRGIGVS
+555 SGKGIGIS
-563 RNVNNQVTINN
+563 RSISNQVTINN
-574 ETPDYNFEIT
+574 ETPDYNFETT
-584 PVFDISIASSI
+584 PVFNISTATSI
-595 PLVPFTN
+595 PLVPFSN
-602 YYRHEKSGNSHT
+602 YYRHEKAGNSHT
-614 LTGNIVVKIDDTLT
+614 LTGNLVFKIDDTLT

-640 ADPVIVNGYTITLAT
+640 ADPVILNGYTITLST

-664 DFSNVTQ
+664 DFSTVTQ
-671 AYNTK
+671 PYNTK
-676 IGILTDYGWSSDNRP
+676 IGIITDYGWSSDNRP

>member
-116 NVSERVFWKWLKESG
+116 NVSERVFWKWLKEAG
-131 AIRWRTA
+131 AIRWRNA

-153 DEAVGSSYTKVVQYI
+153 DETVGSSYTKVVQYI

-195 GSTPYIMFNSIQ
+195 GSTPYVMFNSIE
-207 DANYYPNMTITHSPE
+207 DDNYKPNMTITHSPE

-304 IKKSKTTSGV
+304 IKKSKTTGGV

-466 AVNQEAKIKDLTKL
+466 AVSQEAKIKDLTKL

-640 ADPVIVNGYTITLAT
+640 ADPVVVNGYTITLAT

>member
-103 LISQTSYNRELPL
+103 LISQDSYNRELPL
-116 NVSERVFWKWLKESG
+116 NVSERVFWKWLKEAG
-131 AIRWRTA
+131 AIRWRGA
-138 NSLETSSATP
+138 NTLETSTTGI
-148 KFVEE
+148 FTEE
-153 DEAVGSSYTKVVQYI
+153 DEAVGSSYSKVVQYI

-178 GNENSYSELY
+178 GKENSYSELY

-195 GSTPYIMFNSIQ
+195 GSTPYILFKSI
-207 DANYYPNMTITHSPE
+207 DDSNYKPNMTITHSPD

-236 DVHPQGLSLNA
+236 DAHPQGLSLNA

-259 QAPYAGS
+259 QAAYAGS

-281 YYTDGTYDTGS
+281 YYTDGTYDAPS
-292 STWKYNTAVNKK
+292 ATWKYNTAVNKK
-304 IKKSKTTSGV
+304 IKKSKTNSGV

-326 GVCVNFNISE
+326 GVCVDFSLTD
-336 YLIATQNA
+336 YLVAAQNA
-344 KPTFSGLNDI
+344 KTSFSGLNDI

-367 VYYDVIDPVTKAL
+367 VYYDVIDPVTKVL
-380 KAKNLYGVL
+380 KAKNLYGIL

-402 IPRLT
+402 IPRLA

-450 FSLDLFVDL
+450 FSLDLFTDL

-466 AVNQEAKIKDLTKL
+466 AINQEAKLTQFTQL
-480 QTDWEKVKA
+480 QTDWEKAKS
-489 SLLTTSKTSDIETR
+489 SLLTTSKTSDIESR

-524 VEKITNVE
+524 IEKITNVE
-532 GQLTNFVNGK
+532 GQLANFVAGK

-555 SGRGIGVS
+555 SGMGIGIG
-563 RNVNNQVTINN
+563 RGNTNQIVVNN
-574 ETPDYNFEIT
+574 ETPDYNFETSPI
-584 PVFDISIASSI
+584 FDIALSQSI
-595 PLVPFTN
+595 PLVPFSN

-614 LTGNIVVKIDDTLT
+614 LTGNLVLKINDTLT

-640 ADPVIVNGYTITLAT
+640 ADPVILNGYTITLAT

-664 DFSNVTQ
+664 DFSSVTQ
-671 AYNTK
+671 AYNTN
-676 IGILTDYGWSSDNRP
+676 IGIVTDYGWSSDNRP
-691 IFEIICTDSLNLDF
+691 IFEIICINSLTLDF

>member
-103 LISQTSYNRELPL
+103 LISQTSYSRDLPL

-131 AIRWRTA
+131 AIRWRDA
-138 NSLETSSATP
+138 NTLETSQTGIFA
-148 KFVEE
+148 EE
-153 DEAVGSSYTKVVQYI
+153 NMTVGSSYSKVVQYI

-178 GNENSYSELY
+178 GKENSYSELY
-188 LHVPNNV
+188 LHVPNNA
-195 GSTPYIMFNSIQ
+195 GSTPYILFNSVE
-207 DANYYPNMTITHSPE
+207 DANYRPNMTITHTPE
-222 LPEDRETIVGRHYS
+222 LPEDRETIVGRHYT

-247 FYDLDDSTVLLE
+247 FYDLDDSTVTLE
-259 QAPYAGS
+259 QAAYGGS
-266 TYTAQNWFQGTLNNS
+266 TYTTQNWFQGTLNNS
-281 YYTDGTYDTGS
+281 YYTDGTYNTQL
-292 STWKYNTAVNKK
+292 TAWKYNTAVNKK
-304 IKKSKTTSGV
+304 IKKTKVTSGV
-314 TTTINYT
+314 STTISYT

-326 GVCVNFNISE
+326 GVCIDFKLSD
-336 YLIATQNA
+336 YLVATQNA
-344 KPTFSGLNDI
+344 VTSFSALNDI

-367 VYYDVIDPVTKAL
+367 VYYDVIDPVTKVL

-434 EDVAVE
+434 EDVAIE

-459 MNRFQTV
+459 MNRFQTI
-466 AVNQEAKIKDLTKL
+466 AVNQEDRLAKYAAL
-480 QTDWEKVKA
+480 QTDWEKAKA
-489 SLLTTSKTSDIETR
+489 SLLTTSKTSDIEAR

-524 VEKITNVE
+524 IEKITNVE
-532 GQLTNFVNGK
+532 GQLSNFVQGK

-555 SGRGIGVS
+555 SGTGIGVS
-563 RNVNNQVTINN
+563 RSVNNQVSINN

-584 PVFDISIASSI
+584 PIFDISIAQSI
-595 PLVPFTN
+595 ALVPFTN

-614 LTGNIVVKIDDTLT
+614 LTGNITLKVNDTLT

-640 ADPVIVNGYTITLAT
+640 ADPVILNGYTITLST

-671 AYNTK
+671 AYNTR
-676 IGILTDYGWSSDNRP
+676 IGVLTDYGWSSDNRP

>member
-40 FSNFVLLNLPNVG
+40 FSKFVLLNLPNVG

-66 KAQGETLM
+66 KAQGESLM
-74 TDPGLYNQSN
+74 TDPGLLNQSN

-103 LISQTSYNRELPL
+103 LISQASYNRELAL
-116 NVSERVFWKWLKESG
+116 NTSERVFFKWLKEAG
-131 AIRWRTA
+131 GIRWRGA
-138 NSLETSSATP
+138 NSLETSNSTL
-148 KFVEE
+148 FTEE
-153 DEAVGSSYTKVVQYI
+153 AEAVGSSYSKVVQYI

-195 GSTPYIMFNSIQ
+195 GSTPYILFKSVE
-207 DANYYPNMTITHSPE
+207 DANYKPNMTITHSPE
-222 LPEDRETIVGRHYS
+222 LAENRETIVGRNYS

-259 QAPYAGS
+259 QAPFAGS
-266 TYTAQNWFQGTLNNS
+266 SFVAQNWFQGTLNNS
-281 YYTDGTYDTGS
+281 YYTDGTYNAQAAA
-292 STWKYNTAVNKK
+292 WQYNTAVNRK
-304 IKKSKTTSGV
+304 IRKSKTASGA

-326 GVCVNFNISE
+326 GVCIDFAINN
-336 YLIATQNA
+336 YLVANQNA
-344 KPTFSGLNDI
+344 KTSFSGLNDI

-359 NFDFNTVL
+359 NFEFNTVL
-367 VYYDVIDPVTKAL
+367 VYYDVIDPVTKVL
-380 KAKNLYGVL
+380 KATNLYGVL
-389 FLNKIQSNGLEFE
+389 FLNKIQPNGLEFE

-434 EDVAVE
+434 EDVAVQ

-466 AVNQEAKIKDLTKL
+466 TIAQEARLQAFAKL
-480 QTDWEKVKA
+480 QAEWEKVKA
-489 SLLTTSKTSDIETR
+489 SLLTTSKTSDIESR
-503 LSSLEKALLANSA
+503 MSGLEKALLANSA
-516 LFLNTKNV
+516 LFLNTKSV

-532 GQLTNFVNGK
+532 GQLSNFVAGK
-542 TSLEVAYNTDVVK
+542 SSLEVAYNTDVVK

-563 RNVNNQVTINN
+563 RSVGNQVTINN
-574 ETPDYNFEIT
+574 ETPDYNFET
-584 PVFDISIASSI
+584 SPVFDIATSQSI
-595 PLVPFTN
+595 PLVPFSN
-602 YYRHEKSGNSHT
+602 YYRHEKSGAPFT
-614 LTGNIVVKIDDTLT
+614 LTGNLNFKINDTST

-640 ADPVIVNGYTITLAT
+640 ADPVIVNGYEITLST
-655 DALARSTNL
+655 DALSRSGNL

-671 AYNTK
+671 AYNTR
-676 IGILTDYGWSSDNRP
+676 IGKLTDYGWSSDNRP
-691 IFEIICTDSLNLDF
+691 IFEIVCVDSLNLDF

>member
-66 KAQGETLM
+66 KAQGESLM

-103 LISQTSYNRELPL
+103 LISQASYNRELPL
-116 NVSERVFWKWLKESG
+116 NVSERVFWKWLKEAG
-131 AIRWRTA
+131 AIRWR
-138 NSLETSSATP
+138 NSNTLETSTTGL
-148 KFVEE
+148 FTEE
-153 DEAVGSSYTKVVQYI
+153 DEQVGSSYTKVVQYI

-178 GNENSYSELY
+178 GKENSYSELY

-195 GSTPYIMFNSIQ
+195 GSTPYVLFKSLS
-207 DANYYPNMTITHSPE
+207 DDNYKPNMSITNTPE
-222 LPEDRETIVGRHYS
+222 LPEDLETIVGRHYT

-266 TYTAQNWFQGTLNNS
+266 TYTALNWFQGTLNNS
-281 YYTDGTYDTGS
+281 YYTDGTFDAPS
-292 STWKYNTAVNKK
+292 ATWKYNTAVNKK
-304 IKKSKTTSGV
+304 IRKSKTTGGV
-314 TTTINYT
+314 TSTINYT

-326 GVCVNFNISE
+326 GVCVDFALTD
-336 YLIATQNA
+336 YLVAVQNA
-344 KPTFSGLNDI
+344 KTSFSGINDI

-367 VYYDVIDPVTKAL
+367 VYYDVIDPVTQVL
-380 KAKNLYGVL
+380 KAKNLYGIL

-459 MNRFQTV
+459 
-466 AVNQEAKIKDLTKL
+466 IKQDDKFAQLTTL
-480 QTDWEKVKA
+480 QKDWEKVKA
-489 SLLTTSKTSDIETR
+489 SLLTTSKTSDLETR
-503 LSSLEKALLANSA
+503 LTNLEKALLANSA

-532 GQLTNFVNGK
+532 GQLANFVDGK

-555 SGRGIGVS
+555 SGTGIGIS
-563 RNVNNQVTINN
+563 RAVGNQVTINN

-584 PVFDISIASSI
+584 PVFDIVTNTSI
-595 PLVPFTN
+595 PLVPFSN
-602 YYRHEKSGNSHT
+602 YYRHEKSGNAHT
-614 LTGNIVVKIDDTLT
+614 LTGNLVFKIDDTLT

-640 ADPVIVNGYTITLAT
+640 ADPIILNGYTITLST

-664 DFSNVTQ
+664 DFSTVTQ
-671 AYNTK
+671 PYNTK
-676 IGILTDYGWSSDNRP
+676 IGRITDYGWSSDNRP
-691 IFEIICTDSLNLDF
+691 IFEIICTNSLNLDF

>member
-53 TPDGTPSDNKLFF
+53 TPDGTASDNKLFF
-66 KAQGETLM
+66 KAQGESLM

-103 LISQTSYNRELPL
+103 LISQASYNRELPL
-116 NVSERVFWKWLKESG
+116 NVSERVFWKWLKEAG
-131 AIRWRTA
+131 AIRWRDSNT
-138 NSLETSSATP
+138 LETSTTGL
-148 KFVEE
+148 FTEE
-153 DEAVGSSYTKVVQYI
+153 DEQVGSSYAKVVQYI

-178 GNENSYSELY
+178 GKENSYSELY

-195 GSTPYIMFNSIQ
+195 GSTPYVLFKSLS
-207 DANYYPNMTITHSPE
+207 DDNYKPNMAITNTPE
-222 LPEDRETIVGRHYS
+222 LPEDRETIAGRHYT

-266 TYTAQNWFQGTLNNS
+266 TYTALNWFQGTLNNS
-281 YYTDGTYDTGS
+281 YYTDGTYDAPS
-292 STWKYNTAVNKK
+292 ATWKYNTAVNKK
-304 IKKSKTTSGV
+304 IKKSKTTGGV

-326 GVCVNFNISE
+326 GVCVDFALTD
-336 YLIATQNA
+336 YLVAVQNA
-344 KPTFSGLNDI
+344 RTSFSGINDI

-380 KAKNLYGVL
+380 KAKNLYGIL

-434 EDVAVE
+434 EDVAVQ

-450 FSLDLFVDL
+450 FSLDLYVDL

-466 AVNQEAKIKDLTKL
+466 AIAQEEKLKQYAKL

-489 SLLTTSKTSDIETR
+489 SLLTTSKSADLESR

-542 TSLEVAYNTDVVK
+542 TSLEVSYNTDVVK
-555 SGRGIGVS
+555 SGTGIGVS
-563 RNVNNQVTINN
+563 RSVNNQVTINN
-574 ETPDYNFEIT
+574 ETPDYNFEIS
-584 PVFDISIASSI
+584 PIFDISANSPII
-595 PLVPFTN
+595 QLVPFSN
-602 YYRHEKSGNSHT
+602 YYRHEKAGNSHT
-614 LTGNIVVKIDDTLT
+614 LNGNIVLKVNDTLT

-640 ADPVIVNGYTITLAT
+640 ADPIILNGYTITLST
-655 DALARSTNL
+655 DALARSANL
-664 DFSNVTQ
+664 DFSNITQ
-671 AYNTK
+671 AYNTR

-691 IFEIICTDSLNLDF
+691 IFEIICVDSLNLDF

>member
-53 TPDGTPSDNKLFF
+53 VPDGTPSDNKIFF

-74 TDPGLYNQSN
+74 TDPQLLNQSN

-103 LISQTSYNRELPL
+103 LISQTSYNRETTL
-116 NVSERVFWKWLKESG
+116 NVSERVFWKWLKEFG
-131 AIRWRTA
+131 AIRWREA
-138 NSLETSSATP
+138 NSLETSAAGLFT
-148 KFVEE
+148 EE
-153 DEAVGSSYTKVVQYI
+153 DEAVGSSYAKVVQYI

-178 GNENSYSELY
+178 GKENSYSELY

-195 GSTPYIMFNSIQ
+195 GSTPYILFKSIA
-207 DANYYPNMTITHSPE
+207 DDNYKPNMTVTHSPD
-222 LPEDRETIVGRHYS
+222 LPEDRETIVGRHYNDS
-236 DVHPQGLSLNA
+236 HPQGLSLNA

-259 QAPYAGS
+259 QATYPSGS

-281 YYTDGTYDTGS
+281 YYTDGTYS
-292 STWKYNTAVNKK
+292 AQEQAWKYNIATNKK
-304 IKKSKTTSGV
+304 IKKSKTANGV
-314 TTTINYT
+314 TTTISYT

-326 GVCVNFNISE
+326 GVCLDFTIND
-336 YLIATQNA
+336 YLVATQNA
-344 KPTFSGLNDI
+344 KTSFSALNDI

-367 VYYDVIDPVTKAL
+367 VYYDVIDPVTKVL

-466 AVNQEAKIKDLTKL
+466 AANQQSRLDQFAQL
-480 QTDWEKVKA
+480 QTDWEKAKS
-489 SLLTTSKTSDIETR
+489 SLLTTSKAADLENR
-503 LSSLEKALLANSA
+503 LSTLEKSILANSA

-532 GQLTNFVNGK
+532 GQLANFVNGK

-563 RNVNNQVTINN
+563 KSVNNQIVINN
-574 ETPDYNFEIT
+574 ETPDYNFENSPI
-584 PVFDISIASSI
+584 FDISSSTAI

-602 YYRHEKSGNSHT
+602 YYRHEKAGISYT
-614 LTGNIVVKIDDTLT
+614 LTGNIILKIDDTLT

>member
-53 TPDGTPSDNKLFF
+53 TPDGTASDNKLFF
-66 KAQGETLM
+66 KAQGESLM

-103 LISQTSYNRELPL
+103 LISQASYNRELPL
-116 NVSERVFWKWLKESG
+116 NVSERVFWKWLKEAG
-131 AIRWRTA
+131 AIRWRDSNT
-138 NSLETSSATP
+138 LETSTTGL
-148 KFVEE
+148 FTEE
-153 DEAVGSSYTKVVQYI
+153 DEQVGSSYAKVVQYI

-178 GNENSYSELY
+178 GKENSYSELY

-195 GSTPYIMFNSIQ
+195 GSTPYVLFKSLS
-207 DANYYPNMTITHSPE
+207 DDNYKPNMAITNTPE
-222 LPEDRETIVGRHYS
+222 LPEDRETIAGRHYT

-266 TYTAQNWFQGTLNNS
+266 TYTALNWFQGTLNNS
-281 YYTDGTYDTGS
+281 YYTDGTYDAPS
-292 STWKYNTAVNKK
+292 ATWKYNTAVNKK
-304 IKKSKTTSGV
+304 IKKSKTTGGV

-326 GVCVNFNISE
+326 GVCVDFALTD
-336 YLIATQNA
+336 YLVAVQNA
-344 KPTFSGLNDI
+344 RTSFSGINDI

-380 KAKNLYGVL
+380 KAKNLYGIL

-459 MNRFQTV
+459 MNKFQTI
-466 AVNQEAKIKDLTKL
+466 AIKQDDKFAQLTTL
-480 QTDWEKVKA
+480 QKDWEKVKA
-489 SLLTTSKTSDIETR
+489 SLLTTSKTSDLETR
-503 LSSLEKALLANSA
+503 LTNLEKALLANSA

-532 GQLTNFVNGK
+532 GQLANFVDGK

-555 SGRGIGVS
+555 SGKGIGIS
-563 RNVNNQVTINN
+563 RSISNQVTINN
-574 ETPDYNFEIT
+574 ETPDYNFETT
-584 PVFDISIASSI
+584 PVFNISTATSI
-595 PLVPFTN
+595 PLVPFSN
-602 YYRHEKSGNSHT
+602 YYRHEKAGNSHT
-614 LTGNIVVKIDDTLT
+614 LTGNLVFKIDDTLT

-640 ADPVIVNGYTITLAT
+640 ADPVILNGYTITLST

-664 DFSNVTQ
+664 DFSTVTQ
-671 AYNTK
+671 PYNTK
-676 IGILTDYGWSSDNRP
+676 IGIITDYGWSSDNRP

>member
-40 FSNFVLLNLPNVG
+40 FSNFVLLNLPNAG

-74 TDPGLYNQSN
+74 TDPQLFNQSN

-103 LISQTSYNRELPL
+103 LISQQSYNRELPL
-116 NVSERVFWKWLKESG
+116 NVSERVFWKWLKETG
-131 AIRWRTA
+131 AIRWRDA
-138 NSLETSSATP
+138 NTLETQQVGIFS
-148 KFVEE
+148 EE
-153 DEAVGSSYTKVVQYI
+153 DEAIGSSYTKVVQYI

-178 GNENSYSELY
+178 GLENSYSELY

-195 GSTPYIMFNSIQ
+195 GSTPYVLFKSVT
-207 DANYYPNMTITHSPE
+207 DANYKPNMTITHSPE

-259 QAPYAGS
+259 QAVYPAG
-266 TYTAQNWFQGTLNNS
+266 TLYTAGNWFQGTLNNS
-281 YYTDGTYDTGS
+281 YYTDGTYNQAQQ
-292 STWKYNTAVNKK
+292 TWKYDIAANKK
-304 IKKSKTTSGV
+304 IKKTKTTNGV
-314 TTTINYT
+314 ATTITYS

-326 GVCVNFNISE
+326 GVCVNFKISD
-336 YLIATQNA
+336 YLVATQNA
-344 KPTFSGLNDI
+344 KTAFSGLNDI
-354 NVQNK
+354 NIQNK

-367 VYYDVIDPVTKAL
+367 VYYDVIDPVTKVL

-389 FLNKIQSNGLEFE
+389 FLNKLQSNGLEFE

-440 PVKNINANAG
+440 PIKNINANAG

-466 AVNQEAKIKDLTKL
+466 SANQQARLDQFSQL
-480 QTDWEKVKA
+480 QTDWEKAKS
-489 SLLTTSKTSDIETR
+489 SLLTTTKTADLESR
-503 LSSLEKALLANSA
+503 LTSLEKAILANSA
-516 LFLNTKNV
+516 LFLNTRNV
-524 VEKITNVE
+524 VEKINNVE
-532 GQLTNFVNGK
+532 SQLTNFVKGK

-555 SGRGIGVS
+555 SGRGIGIG
-563 RNVNNQVTINN
+563 RTVNNQITINN
-574 ETPDYNFEIT
+574 ETPDYNFENSPI
-584 PVFDISIASSI
+584 FDMSAAGSI
-595 PLVPFTN
+595 PLVPFSN
-602 YYRHEKSGNSHT
+602 YYRHEKAGSSYT
-614 LTGNIVVKIDDTLT
+614 LTGNITFKIDDTLT

-640 ADPVIVNGYTITLAT
+640 ADPVIIGGYTITLAT
-655 DALARSTNL
+655 DALARSGNL

-671 AYNTK
+671 AYNTR

-691 IFEIICTDSLNLDF
+691 IFEIICVDPLNLDF

>member
-74 TDPGLYNQSN
+74 TEPGLLNQSN

-103 LISQTSYNRELPL
+103 LLSQNSYNRELPL
-116 NVSERVFWKWLKESG
+116 NVSERVFWKWLKEAG
-131 AIRWRTA
+131 AIRWRGA
-138 NSLETSSATP
+138 NTLETSTTGI
-148 KFVEE
+148 FTEE
-153 DEAVGSSYTKVVQYI
+153 DEAIGSSYSKVVQYI

-178 GNENSYSELY
+178 GQENSYSELY

-195 GSTPYIMFNSIQ
+195 GSTPYILFNSVE
-207 DANYYPNMTITHSPE
+207 DDNYKPNMTITHSPE
-222 LPEDRETIVGRHYS
+222 LPEDRETIVGRRYT

-259 QAPYAGS
+259 QAAYAGS
-266 TYTAQNWFQGTLNNS
+266 TYTLQNWFQGTLNNS
-281 YYTDGTYDTGS
+281 YYTDGTYNS
-292 STWKYNTAVNKK
+292 QLAAWKYNTAVNKK
-304 IKKSKTTSGV
+304 IKKTKTSNGV
-314 TTTINYT
+314 STTINYT

-326 GVCVNFNISE
+326 GVCIDFKISD
-336 YLIATQNA
+336 YLVATQNG
-344 KPTFSGLNDI
+344 KTSFSALNDI

-367 VYYDVIDPVTKAL
+367 VYYDVIDPATNTL

-434 EDVAVE
+434 EDVAVQ

-450 FSLDLFVDL
+450 FSLDLYVDL

-466 AVNQEAKIKDLTKL
+466 AIAQEEKLKQYAKL

-489 SLLTTSKTSDIETR
+489 SLLTTSKSADLESR

-542 TSLEVAYNTDVVK
+542 TSLEVSYNTDVVK
-555 SGRGIGVS
+555 SGTGIGVS
-563 RNVNNQVTINN
+563 RSVNNQVTINN
-574 ETPDYNFEIT
+574 ETPDYNFEIS
-584 PVFDISIASSI
+584 PIFDISANSPII
-595 PLVPFTN
+595 QLVPFSN
-602 YYRHEKSGNSHT
+602 YYRHEKAGNSHT
-614 LTGNIVVKIDDTLT
+614 LNGNIVLKVNDTLT

-640 ADPVIVNGYTITLAT
+640 ADPIILNGYTITLST
-655 DALARSTNL
+655 DALARSANL
-664 DFSNVTQ
+664 DFSNITQ
-671 AYNTK
+671 AYNTR

-691 IFEIICTDSLNLDF
+691 IFEIICVDSLNLDF

>member
-103 LISQTSYNRELPL
+103 LISQDSYNRELPL
-116 NVSERVFWKWLKESG
+116 NVSERVFWKWLKEAG
-131 AIRWRTA
+131 AIRWRGA
-138 NSLETSSATP
+138 NTLETSTTSIFT
-148 KFVEE
+148 EE
-153 DEAVGSSYTKVVQYI
+153 DEAVGSSYSKVVQYI

-178 GNENSYSELY
+178 GKENSYSELY

-195 GSTPYIMFNSIQ
+195 GSTPYTLFKSIS
-207 DANYYPNMTITHSPE
+207 DDNYKPNMTITHSPD

-236 DVHPQGLSLNA
+236 DTHPQGLSLNA

-281 YYTDGTYDTGS
+281 YYTDGTYNAPLAA
-292 STWKYNTAVNKK
+292 WQYNIATNKK
-304 IKKSKTTSGV
+304 IKKSKTNSGV

-326 GVCVNFNISE
+326 GVCLDFTISD
-336 YLIATQNA
+336 YLVATQNA
-344 KPTFSGLNDI
+344 KTAFSGLNDI

-367 VYYDVIDPVTKAL
+367 VYYDVIDPVTKVL

-389 FLNKIQSNGLEFE
+389 FLNKIQPNGLEFE
-402 IPRLT
+402 IPRLA

-440 PVKNINANAG
+440 PIKNINANAG
-450 FSLDLFVDL
+450 FSLELFTDL

-466 AVNQEAKIKDLTKL
+466 AINQEAKLTQFTQL
-480 QTDWEKVKA
+480 QTDWEKVKS
-489 SLLTTSKTSDIETR
+489 SLLTTSKTADVESR

-524 VEKITNVE
+524 IEKITNVE
-532 GQLTNFVNGK
+532 GQLTNFVAGK

-555 SGRGIGVS
+555 SGSGIGIGRS
-563 RNVNNQVTINN
+563 INNQIVVNN
-574 ETPDYNFEIT
+574 ETPDYNFETSPI
-584 PVFDISIASSI
+584 FDIALAQSI
-595 PLVPFTN
+595 PLVPFSN

-614 LTGNIVVKIDDTLT
+614 LTGNLVLKINDTLT

-640 ADPVIVNGYTITLAT
+640 ADPVLTNGYSITLST

-664 DFSNVTQ
+664 DFSSVTQ

-691 IFEIICTDSLNLDF
+691 IFEIICINSLTLDF